1 MDLYREQLLDHYHHP
16 RGWGLVEGADVEQEA
31 YSQACGDTLTVQA
44 VLDRDMV
51 KEFHFTGHGC
61 AISLAAASLL
71 SEYLPGKTLEEVKH
85 MQLADM
91 EKLLGTRLLP
101 TRVKCAML
109 GLSALQ
115 AAL

>member
-16 RGWGLVEGADVEQEA
+16 RGWGLVEQADIEQEV
-31 YSQACGDTLTVQA
+31 YSESCGDRLKVQ
-44 VLDRDMV
+44 VIMDKRKV

-61 AISLAAASLL
+61 AISMAASSLL
-71 SEYLPGKTLEEVKH
+71 SEYLPGKTIEEVKSLT
-85 MQLADM
+85 LADI
-91 EKLLGTRLLP
+91 EKLIGTKLLP

-115 AAL
+115 TAI

>member
-16 RGWGLVEGADVEQEA
+16 RGWGLVEQADIEQEA
-31 YSQACGDTLTVQA
+31 YSESCGDRLKVQA
-44 VLDRDMV
+44 VMDGEKV

-61 AISLAAASLL
+61 AISMAASSLL
-71 SEYLPGKTLEEVKH
+71 SEYLPGKTIEEVKSLT
-85 MQLADM
+85 LADI
-91 EKLLGTRLLP
+91 EKLIGTKLLP

-115 AAL
+115 TAI